1 MATLTQNARTAAGMM
16 VNMMTLEDI
25 VAAKEA
31 FLADQSLPTTF
42 NDGVNEFTLTAS
54 EFIDALDFAI
64 KRFTM

>member
-1 MATLTQNARTAAGMM
+1 MTNLTQNARTAAGMM
-16 VNMMTLEDI
+16 VNMMTLENI

-42 NDGVNEFTLTAS
+42 NDGVNEFTLTSS

-64 KRFTM
+64 KRLK

>member
-1 MATLTQNARTAAGMM
+1 MNTLTHNARTASGMM

-31 FLADQSLPTTF
+31 FIADQSLPTTF
-42 NDGVNEFTLTAS
+42 NDGDGEFTLTAS

-64 KRFTM
+64 KRFTK